1 MSGHDHHRSD
11 YHRVDEHLQTLAIRL
26 RSYFRGVDDR
36 SCHNF
41 RDCDN
46 SSSTF
51 SRNNFDRFPRINLE
65 GYSNTRTRASDSY
78 GYDQSSSSNTIAY
91 QGFGYYQNGINS
103 EQPSKPYF
111 PDYRSSSQSSH
122 LTYSSYEKFFQPYPH
137 YENYHPNL
145 YTRRRTD
152 DDFYLPH
159 RSIWN

>member
-51 SRNNFDRFPRINLE
+51 SRNNFDRFPRMHLE
-65 GYSNTRTRASDSY
+65 GYSNTRTQASDSY
-78 GYDQSSSSNTIAY
+78 GYNQSSSSNTIAY
-91 QGFGYYQNGINS
+91 QGFGYYQYGINS
-103 EQPSKPYF
+103 EQPPKPYF
-111 PDYRSSSQSSH
+111 PD
-122 LTYSSYEKFFQPYPH
+122 
-137 YENYHPNL
+137 
-145 YTRRRTD
+145 
-152 DDFYLPH
+152 
-159 RSIWN
+159 